1 MEGGEVSLIG
11 RMWAGAPAGV
21 GQAYCTKSEAQSQAS
36 ASVSASADDG
46 VCTCCA
52 SSALSS
58 GFFFFSP
65 GIAAYLSLPVL
76 VLQSRGHPI

>member
-1 MEGGEVSLIG
+1 
-11 RMWAGAPAGV
+11 MWAGARAGV

-36 ASVSASADDG
+36 ASASASADDG

-58 GFFFFSP
+58 ESFS
-65 GIAAYLSLPVL
+65 GIPVSSCSRAAVSEQPELTSMAGAGLWCG
-76 VLQSRGHPI
+76 Q